1 MDNYCDKCGRSLV
14 PNAQFCMSCGTKV
27 GGATQSDTKPN
38 VSKQPKQQMQGPWY
52 QNNYKIRKKVLTI
65 GNKYWI
71 EDASGNL
78 VGFCKQKILKLKE
91 DIRIYSDESMA
102 NQIFKIQQE
111 QIFDAWG
118 TFVITDSQRASVLGY
133 IKRGFL
139 SDFGRDAW
147 EIQDINRQ
155 PIGRIFEQSLGRALA
170 RKYLPG
176 GALVPEQMTV
186 ELNGREIAKINQ
198 DFKIIGDIWNM
209 NILDVPPDFD
219 RRVLLSCLLLM
230 GNIERDRK

>member
-1 MDNYCDKCGRSLV
+1 
-14 PNAQFCMSCGTKV
+14 
-27 GGATQSDTKPN
+27 
-38 VSKQPKQQMQGPWY
+38 
-52 QNNYKIRKKVLTI
+52 
-65 GNKYWI
+65 
-71 EDASGNL
+71 
-78 VGFCKQKILKLKE
+78 
-91 DIRIYSDESMA
+91 MA

>member
-1 MDNYCDKCGRSLV
+1 MDNYCKKCGRSLV

-27 GGATQSDTKPN
+27 GGATQTDTQN
-38 VSKQPKQQMQGPWY
+38 AVAKQPKQQMQGTWY
-52 QNNYKIRKKVLTI
+52 QNGYKIRKKVLAI

-78 VGFCKQKILKLKE
+78 IGFCKQKILKLKE
-91 DIRIYSDESMA
+91 DIRIYSDESMTQ
-102 NQIFKIQQE
+102 QIFKIQQE

-147 EIQDINRQ
+147 EIQDVNRQ

-176 GALVPEQMTV
+176 GGLVPEQMTV
-186 ELNGREIAKINQ
+186 ELNGKEIAKINQ

-209 NILDVPPDFD
+209 DILDVPPDFD
-219 RRVLLSCLLLM
+219 RRVLLACMLLM

>member
-14 PNAQFCMSCGTKV
+14 PNAQFCMSCGAKV

-91 DIRIYSDESMA
+91 DIRIYSDESMT

-147 EIQDINRQ
+147 EIQDVNRQ